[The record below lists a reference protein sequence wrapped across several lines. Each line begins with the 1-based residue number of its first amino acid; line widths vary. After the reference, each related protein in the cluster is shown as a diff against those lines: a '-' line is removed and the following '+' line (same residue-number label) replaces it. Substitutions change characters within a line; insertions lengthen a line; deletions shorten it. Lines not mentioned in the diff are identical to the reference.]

1 MLIETKKELTFM
13 LQIGTLCFYISQNEI
28 CHAVVQSD
36 DGINDAGNHLYT
48 LFLHEHQRKQPCCLE
63 QDIFLN
69 RSAAVH
75 ALLVQN
81 HQKTARMQNNLT
93 DLKSILQFALTHD
106 LTGTDKQARLA
117 FLLAAKQILNIDLTE
132 S

>member
-1 MLIETKKELTFM
+1 M
-13 LQIGTLCFYISQNEI
+13 LQTGMLCFYISQNEI

-48 LFLHEHQRKQPCCLE
+48 LFLHEHQRKQHCCLK

-81 HQKTARMQNNLT
+81 HQMQNNLT

>member
-1 MLIETKKELTFM
+1 M
-13 LQIGTLCFYISQNEI
+13 LQTGTLCFYISQNEI

-81 HQKTARMQNNLT
+81 HQMQNNLT

-132 S
+132 F

>member
-1 MLIETKKELTFM
+1 M

-69 RSAAVH
+69 RSAAIH

-81 HQKTARMQNNLT
+81 HQMQNNLT

>member
-1 MLIETKKELTFM
+1 M
-13 LQIGTLCFYISQNEI
+13 LQTGTLCFYISQNEI

-48 LFLHEHQRKQPCCLE
+48 LFLHEHQCKQHCCLE

-81 HQKTARMQNNLT
+81 HQKVAQMQNNLT

-132 S
+132 F

>member
-1 MLIETKKELTFM
+1 MLIKIKKELTFM
-13 LQIGTLCFYISQNEI
+13 LRTGTLCFYISQNEI
-28 CHAVVQSD
+28 CHAVIQSD

-81 HQKTARMQNNLT
+81 YQMQNNLT

-132 S
+132 F

>member
-13 LQIGTLCFYISQNEI
+13 LQTGMLCFYISQNEI

-48 LFLHEHQRKQPCCLE
+48 LFLHEHQRKQHCCLE

-81 HQKTARMQNNLT
+81 HQMQNNLT

-132 S
+132 F

>member
-81 HQKTARMQNNLT
+81 HQMQNNLT

-132 S
+132 F

>member
-13 LQIGTLCFYISQNEI
+13 LQTGMLCFYISQNEI

-48 LFLHEHQRKQPCCLE
+48 LFLHEHQRKQHCCLE

-81 HQKTARMQNNLT
+81 HQMQNNLT